1 MASFRPP
8 PPKPFDLHVT
18 IISAKHLKNVNWR
31 HGDLKPY
38 AIFWLDPDRRLST
51 KPDDSGS
58 THPVWNEHFTL
69 PINPQQPLHDLLLT
83 LEIFHSKPSETP
95 KPLVGTIEFPIK
107 DLFESQNSSI
117 VKTIELRRPSG
128 RPQGKI
134 RLKLVIRERPMPSTP
149 QSEYQYAPSRSSYY
163 QSNPLTSSFGGEYRG
178 GGYSPAPYTSSTQP
192 PPPAPGSYYEGY
204 SDPYSN
210 YVQPPP
216 PQFFERAS
224 SYGGGP
230 SGPSAPVDYTLY
242 EQKQKPK
249 GNKMGLGAGLA
260 IGAVAGVLGGLAL
273 EEGLKYEEDK
283 IADRVEDD
291 EASRDGDYP
300 DYPDY

>member
-1 MASFRPP
+1 MASSRPP
-8 PPKPFDLHVT
+8 PPKLFDLHVT

-38 AIFWLDPDRRLST
+38 AIFWLDPDRRLAT

-58 THPVWNEHFTL
+58 TQPVWNEHFTL

-95 KPLVGTIEFPIK
+95 KPLVGTVEFPIK

-117 VKTIELRRPSG
+117 LKTMELRRTSG

-134 RLKLVIRERPMPSTP
+134 KLKLVIRERPMPIQPSTP
-149 QSEYQYAPSRSSYY
+149 QSDYHYTPSPRSNYY
-163 QSNPLTSSFGGEYRG
+163 QSNPLTSFGGEYRG
-178 GGYSPAPYTSSTQP
+178 GGYSGYSPSPYTSSTP
-192 PPPAPGSYYEGY
+192 PLPPAPAPAPGSYYGGY

-210 YVQPPP
+210 YYPGYYAQPPP
-216 PQFFERAS
+216 HPSRPFFDRAS

-230 SGPSAPVDYTLY
+230 TGPSAPVDYTLY
-242 EQKQKPK
+242 EQKQK
-249 GNKMGLGAGLA
+249 
-260 IGAVAGVLGGLAL
+260 
-273 EEGLKYEEDK
+273 
-283 IADRVEDD
+283 R
-291 EASRDGDYP
+291 
-300 DYPDY
+300 